1 MTSAYRTDRVV
12 YVDGIGATT
21 SIPVTVAPSATIEY
35 RATNGPV
42 PGNTPTTILTYTN
55 NGTAAIFIDGWT
67 GTGQYEGDWTLWLDV
82 QVIDEDR
89 SSASTMRAGRMLTS
103 PIRLE
108 PGSILDIKVEHAAAG
123 TGLFSASIFGHS

>member
-1 MTSAYRTDRVV
+1 MIGGGGSGSTPLAVV
-12 YVDGIGATT
+12 N
-21 SIPVTVAPSATIEY
+21 APSNTIEY

-55 NGTAAIFIDGWT
+55 NTGAAVFLDGWT
-67 GTGQYEGDWTLWLDV
+67 ATGQYEGDWTLWLDV

-89 SSASTMRAGRMLTS
+89 SSASTMRAGRQLTS
-103 PIRLE
+103 PVRIE
-108 PGSILDIKVEHAAAG
+108 AGSIIDIKVEHFAAA